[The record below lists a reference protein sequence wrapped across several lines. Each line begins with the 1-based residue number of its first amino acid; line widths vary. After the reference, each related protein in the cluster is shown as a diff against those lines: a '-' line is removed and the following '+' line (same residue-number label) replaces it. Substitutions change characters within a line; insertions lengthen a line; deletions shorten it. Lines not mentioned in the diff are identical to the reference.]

1 MSKERKT
8 RATAKKAALPP
19 PKREPSAA
27 ERRAIEQARGSFA
40 TLPARCELSM
50 KVEGHKVELGTSP
63 HSDQDGYG
71 AHLFASFGTAS
82 GPFLDGAITQLL
94 KASAARGKV
103 ATEREANA
111 GLAFV
116 SAVGPTNEL
125 ECSMA
130 LQMHAT
136 NELALELLNRAHHA
150 SDRGATVEYTNLA
163 TKLTRTFVTQVEA
176 LAKLRRN
183 GEQVV
188 KHVHVYDG
196 GQAVVVGTIN
206 QGGQIGKRNGSP
218 HAKAADAPFAAL
230 PGPDATLDAMS
241 VASDAER
248 AVQDARG

>member
-1 MSKERKT
+1 
-8 RATAKKAALPP
+8 
-19 PKREPSAA
+19 
-27 ERRAIEQARGSFA
+27 
-40 TLPARCELSM
+40 M

-206 QGGQIGKRNGSP
+206 QGGKLENGTDHLMQKRPMHLSPRCLARTRRSTPCQSPAMPNGRCRMHGGKSTGAPKGSQNAWK
-218 HAKAADAPFAAL
+218 HGLRSGEHLKLRAL
-230 PGPDATLDAMS
+230 
-241 VASDAER
+241 VR
-248 AVQDARG
+248 ALMTDC